1 MILRAVVTAAA
12 VLLTATHEAPAQTYP
27 NRPVKLVVPAPAGGP
42 TDVPGRLVAEG
53 LSNLVGQR
61 FVVEN
66 RAEPD
71 GYTLLYANTS
81 VLAVNPAL
89 QPKTPYDPDAFV
101 PIGFVSN
108 SPQLLIASPK
118 LPVRSLK
125 ELVAYAKAN
134 PGKLNFAS
142 GGVGTLPHLTYELF
156 RLEAGFSAVHVP
168 YAGGAPATTALIAG
182 QADVLFDLVRTKVRS
197 GEVRALAL
205 TGGARDPE
213 LPDVPTFVESGYP
226 AITATSITA
235 IVAPPG
241 TSREIAILLNT
252 RLNEL
257 HAQPDFQ
264 ARMKSFGLVPKAS
277 TPEELGAFAARER
290 EKWVRVVK
298 ASGATT
304 N

>member
-1 MILRAVVTAAA
+1 MVILRAAVAAA
-12 VLLTATHEAPAQTYP
+12 VLLAATHEAPAQTYP
-27 NRPVKLVVPAPAGGP
+27 NRPVRLVVPAPAGGP

-53 LSNLVGQR
+53 LSGLAGQR

-66 RAEPD
+66 RAGAGGLIGAETVFRAEPD

-89 QPKTPYDPDAFV
+89 QPKAPYDPAAFI
-101 PIGFVSN
+101 PIGLVSN

-118 LPVRSLK
+118 LPVKSLK
-125 ELVAYAKAN
+125 ELVEYAKAN

-142 GGVGTLPHLTYELF
+142 GGVGTLPHLAYELF
-156 RLEAGFSAVHVP
+156 RIEAGISVHVP

-205 TGGARDPE
+205 TGSARDPE

-226 AITATSITA
+226 TITATHSPRSSRRREHRARWRPFST
-235 IVAPPG
+235 PG
-241 TSREIAILLNT
+241 STSCTPSRTSR
-252 RLNEL
+252 
-257 HAQPDFQ
+257 P
-264 ARMKSFGLVPKAS
+264 G
-277 TPEELGAFAARER
+277 
-290 EKWVRVVK
+290 
-298 ASGATT
+298 
-304 N
+304 